1 MASRDYLAAF
11 DLPVVAVSAA
21 GRIHVT
27 RNPAG
32 ASACW
37 WCRAEDAA
45 RVAKAAKLTGDV
57 PGAAAALGVKL
68 TPHAVV
74 MQRVTQATAKI
85 EGAALQTGAGTLQSF
100 NSEYRRRR
108 LAAQQ
113 AGHGFIGCGTARARL
128 RKATARMV
136 AGTLSTSLMAQ
147 VFEQP

>member
-57 PGAAAALGVKL
+57 TGAAAALGVKL

-85 EGAALQTGAGTLQSF
+85 EGALQTDAGTLQSF

-113 AGHGFIGCGTARARL
+113 AGHGFIGYGTARARL